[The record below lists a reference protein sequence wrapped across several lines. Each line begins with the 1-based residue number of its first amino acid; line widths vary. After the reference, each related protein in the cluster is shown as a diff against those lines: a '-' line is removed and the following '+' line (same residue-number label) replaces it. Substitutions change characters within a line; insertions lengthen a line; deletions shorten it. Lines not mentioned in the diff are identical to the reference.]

1 MVPSLGRDRV
11 ILVLIVSQT
20 RTTEIEPVGS

>member
-1 MVPSLGRDRV
+1 MVQSLDRDGV

-20 RTTEIEPVGS
+20 PTTEIEPVGS